1 MCRQCSDPHVKLLY
15 SPIEAALHWCGL
27 QVYEDQIRQASWLY
41 AEQLLKIFP
50 QWPCLAK
57 HVGMILDA
65 VQHRELP
72 SHPQALFTGNDAN
85 LGPESLRI
93 RHGELKAWMSLYH
106 PDQRPPFLFAGSVDA
121 EGSIKWGHYLVLKAD
136 RDTLQVLCNRLTKSH
151 AEVSEQLAKLGLEVE
166 QLRASAESKQPADA
180 RTEAGLLDVIG
191 AMLRLLLHGSTLG
204 KNKPFFTSQD
214 AIVAAIQHHFP
225 NHPGFKKRTLDQR
238 FADANKRFK
247 TGA

>member
-1 MCRQCSDPHVKLLY
+1 MCRQCSDPHFKLLY

-27 QVYEDQIRQASWLY
+27 QLHEDLIRRADWLY

-65 VQHRELP
+65 VQHQELP
-72 SHPQALFTGNDAN
+72 SHPQALFTGSDAN
-85 LGPESLRI
+85 LGPESMRI

-106 PDQRPPFLFAGSVDA
+106 PDQKPPFLFARSADV
-121 EGSIKWGHYLVLKAD
+121 EGTVKWGHYLVLKAD

-151 AEVSEQLAKLGLEVE
+151 AEVSDQVVKLGLEVE
-166 QLRASAESKQPADA
+166 QLRESAEGEKPADT

-191 AMLRLLLHGSTLG
+191 ALLRLLLNESPGG
-204 KNKPFFTSQD
+204 KNNPFFPSQD
-214 AIVAAIQHHFP
+214 AIVAAIQQQFP
-225 NHPGFKKRTLDQR
+225 DHPGFKKRTLDQR

-247 TGA
+247 